1 MLYTAKT
8 FNDFMD
14 GETPEILRSNLVKT
28 VLTLKRLG
36 VDDLTFFEYIG
47 PPCTRML
54 LRALTDLFHMGA
66 VDDQD
71 GGESTLFGN
80 DMTDAE
86 GCGSQ
91 SEMPKYETEGEHL
104 NLS

>member
-54 LRALTDLFHMGA
+54 LRALTELFHMGA
-66 VDDQD
+66 VDDQGNLTNID
-71 GGESTLFGN
+71 HMMESL
-80 DMTDAE
+80 DLE
-86 GCGSQ
+86 
-91 SEMPKYETEGEHL
+91 EPL
-104 NLS
+104 